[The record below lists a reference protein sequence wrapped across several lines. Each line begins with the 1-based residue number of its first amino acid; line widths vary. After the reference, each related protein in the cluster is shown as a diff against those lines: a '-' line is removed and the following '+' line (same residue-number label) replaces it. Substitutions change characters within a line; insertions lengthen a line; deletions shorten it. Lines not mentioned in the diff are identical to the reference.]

1 MGTLQMLL
9 LAWGVVTAILV
20 CMWIY
25 RSTLENREEDQ
36 IFLDAAGDSMARD
49 QAALVAR
56 IEKLGR
62 PIIALMIASGA
73 LLCRWPGSGRTKASK
88 ASSDSDFR
96 TADRARAWPSQ
107 APVVWLRVSAW
118 VPAQSG

>member
-1 MGTLQMLL
+1 MDTLQMLL

-25 RSTLENREEDQ
+25 RSALENREEDQ

-56 IEKLGR
+56 IERLGR
-62 PIIALMIASGA
+62 PILALMILSGVLLASMAGYWA
-73 LLCRWPGSGRTKASK
+73 Y
-88 ASSDSDFR
+88 
-96 TADRARAWPSQ
+96 
-107 APVVWLRVSAW
+107 
-118 VPAQSG
+118 QSIQSF

>member
-9 LAWGVVTAILV
+9 LAWGVVTAVLI

-25 RSTLENREEDQ
+25 RSALENREEDQ

-62 PIIALMIASGA
+62 PIMALMIVSGA
-73 LLCRWPGSGRTKASK
+73 LL
-88 ASSDSDFR
+88 
-96 TADRARAWPSQ
+96 
-107 APVVWLRVSAW
+107 VSVAGLW
-118 VPAQSG
+118 AYQSLQSF

>member
-1 MGTLQMLL
+1 MGTLQILL

-20 CMWIY
+20 FMWIY
-25 RSTLENREEDQ
+25 RSALENREEDQ

-73 LLCRWPGSGRTKASK
+73 LL
-88 ASSDSDFR
+88 
-96 TADRARAWPSQ
+96 
-107 APVVWLRVSAW
+107 VSVAGLW
-118 VPAQSG
+118 AYQSLQSF